1 MTTDAQKMDVFAIAT
16 EMARAGVPRPFV
28 VAAAELAQRSEG
40 AYDLMVL
47 WKAAETEEDRGATI
61 SDIQELLDDEDDQ
74 PTGVETKPYLR
85 FDHLDDIAKSVM
97 TFKAKLRKKVEA
109 AGGISELAR
118 KSGIPQPSLSR
129 FFNTA
134 SMPRTKTLYRI
145 AEALGLDESEIVT
158 EWRR

>member
-1 MTTDAQKMDVFAIAT
+1 MTTDAQKLEAFSIAT
-16 EMARAGVPRPFV
+16 EMARDGVPESFA
-28 VAAAELAQRSEG
+28 VAVAQLAQRSEG
-40 AYDLMVL
+40 AYDLLVL
-47 WKAAETEEDRGATI
+47 WKAAPTSADRDETI
-61 SDIQELLDDEDDQ
+61 SDLQELLDDEHDQ
-74 PTGVETKPYLR
+74 PSGVETKPYLR

-97 TFKAKLRKKVEA
+97 QFKAKLRRKVDA